1 MGLIYNMVQE
11 PGTELIDSSEVYR
24 FPGYSLFMRP
34 DNIIELHFQE
44 GFSGTVDEA
53 RNMVAM
59 FKKLSGKFKP
69 SLLVIYSEDNT
80 FSKENREYIASKEV
94 SEVLKADAFVIKGLA
109 LRIIGNGYLKI
120 NKPSR
125 PTRLFNSK
133 EDAIDW
139 LKRID

>member
-1 MGLIYNMVQE
+1 MVQE
-11 PGTELIDSSEVYR
+11 PGIELMDSSEVYR

-34 DNIIELHFQE
+34 DNIIELHFE
-44 GFSGTVDEA
+44 NGFSGGVGDA
-53 RNMVAM
+53 RNMVSI
-59 FKKLSGKFKP
+59 FKKLSGRFKP
-69 SLLVIYSEDNT
+69 SLLVVCSEDNT
-80 FSKENREYIASKEV
+80 FSKEAREYTASKEV

-133 EDAIDW
+133 EEAIDW